1 MKTILLFACLTLLM
15 TSCSVKTYYQV
26 VDVKSTNLEKRS
38 NNYVYNDGVCQIVY
52 NFWSNGG
59 DAGFSIGNLSDDV
72 IYVDLGNSFYIENG
86 LAKDYSSTKIV
97 AELNSNVASV
107 EKTAVAIP
115 PHASKRI
122 SEYKVMED
130 VLQNCSVRLKV
141 KKNQPEGTTF
151 TESESP
157 IIFKNYIT
165 YRKKGNEA
173 AKVISNDFYVSG
185 FTNYLSKDILKTRR
199 AGCKKGVIKTVFD
212 KYAPDRFYVKY
223 NEMSARDYSA
233 DAKGIASSKAKKG
246 SSNGAQYSARK
257 Q

>member
-1 MKTILLFACLTLLM
+1 MKQKLILACVTLLM

-26 VDVKSTNLEKRS
+26 VDVKSTNLEKES
-38 NNYVYNDGVCQIVY
+38 NNYVYNDGVCKIVY

-59 DAGFSIGNLSDDV
+59 DAGFSIVNLSEDV
-72 IYVDLGNSFYIENG
+72 IYVDLGNTFYIENG
-86 LAKDYSSTKIV
+86 MAKDYSNTKMV
-97 AELNSNVASV
+97 AELNSDVASV

-115 PHASKRI
+115 PHALKRI

-130 VLQNCSVRLKV
+130 IIQNCSVRLKV
-141 KKNQPEGTTF
+141 KKNQLEGTTF
-151 TESESP
+151 KESESP

-165 YRKKGNEA
+165 YRKEGNEA
-173 AKVISNDFYVSG
+173 AKVISNDFYISG

-223 NEMSARDYSA
+223 TQKHSRDYSA
-233 DAKGIASSKAKKG
+233 DAIAKK
-246 SSNGAQYSARK
+246 
-257 Q
+257 